1 MHNSKIPIIRRLAR
15 SGDTMRAW
23 QMFTDAALE
32 GDRHPD
38 TLTLKGRLLKD
49 RGLSAP
55 STAERTRLLGAARQ
69 AYLSAAAM
77 MPATYPLINAAT
89 IALLEGNQKDAAIL
103 ATRVLT
109 MLDAGDHEPETAY
122 WLHATRAEACL
133 LLGEIDK
140 GQAVLAQAVRQ
151 APRAW
156 EDHAST
162 LRHFRLIM
170 ATLARPAEWLDAYR
184 PPASLHFSGIIH
196 VAPDQAQSPER
207 IAEAVDR
214 IRPGFAFG
222 ALAAGA
228 DIMVAEALLERDVEL
243 HVMLPATIEGFRH
256 DSVSRFGTHW
266 EARFDA
272 ILEAAASVETIEALD
287 AVSQSGIYVGDEM
300 AMGCAIRHARQL
312 ESHAV
317 ALRLGDG
324 TRAQGSLLDA
334 AWRDRGLPIERVPL
348 ERSGSTTSP
357 PPTFAREA
365 LVAVPDGEPADH
377 FAHAGAA
384 LVRHGAFTIARFDDP
399 VAAARIALAD
409 VTLHG
414 RTLGVTYG
422 AYDPAGNTTQ
432 RLETAVRVAGA
443 GLPGQVPVSRSLA
456 LALTLHAPDL
466 HCENFGQIA
475 SAQGDLA
482 LGLLAVR

>member
-1 MHNSKIPIIRRLAR
+1 VHNSKIPIIRRLAR

-55 STAERTRLLGAARQ
+55 STAERSRLLGAARQ

-89 IALLEGNQKDAAIL
+89 IALLEGNRKDAAIL

-122 WLHATRAEACL
+122 WLHATRGSL
-133 LLGEIDK
+133 LAAGRDRQ

-170 ATLARPAEWLDAYR
+170 TVLEQPADWLDAYR
-184 PPASLHFSGIIH
+184 PRRPAFQRDHPRR
-196 VAPDQAQSPER
+196 ARPDA
-207 IAEAVDR
+207 IARTDRRGVDR

-243 HVMLPATIEGFRH
+243 HVMLPATIEGFRP
-256 DSVSRFGTHW
+256 
-266 EARFDA
+266 
-272 ILEAAASVETIEALD
+272 
-287 AVSQSGIYVGDEM
+287 VGLQL
-300 AMGCAIRHARQL
+300 RHALGSAFRRHSRCCRLGGNHRDAGRGFAIGHLCRRRDGDGLRDPPCRQL

-334 AWRDRGLPIERVPL
+334 AWRDRGLPIERVSL
-348 ERSGSTTSP
+348 ERSGTTASPRPLSPVRRLSPCPMANRRTISPTPARRWSGTRSPSRGSTIRSRRR
-357 PPTFAREA
+357 ASRW
-365 LVAVPDGEPADH
+365 
-377 FAHAGAA
+377 
-384 LVRHGAFTIARFDDP
+384 
-399 VAAARIALAD
+399 
-409 VTLHG
+409 
-414 RTLGVTYG
+414 RT
-422 AYDPAGNTTQ
+422 
-432 RLETAVRVAGA
+432 
-443 GLPGQVPVSRSLA
+443 
-456 LALTLHAPDL
+456 
-466 HCENFGQIA
+466 
-475 SAQGDLA
+475 
-482 LGLLAVR
+482 